1 MRKASI
7 LENSIQTP
15 IKIYK
20 RKNSLKTDKIKYYK
34 IIQKERKRVTYEY
47 SHMNLSNLI
56 IHDISNLSCLKIL
69 NQEEKKKKKVNSKTT
84 IYEKQDREVKLSQ
97 KQKKQEIN
105 RFAIWR
111 AIRTMTLKDP
121 RNLKLDRMFMI

>member
-69 NQEEKKKKKVNSKTT
+69 NQEEKKKKKANSKTT

>member
-15 IKIYK
+15 VKNYK

-69 NQEEKKKKKVNSKTT
+69 NQEEKKKKVNNKTT
-84 IYEKQDREVKLSQ
+84 IY
-97 KQKKQEIN
+97 KKTGARGKTFSETKET
-105 RFAIWR
+105 R
-111 AIRTMTLKDP
+111 D
-121 RNLKLDRMFMI
+121 

>member
-1 MRKASI
+1 
-7 LENSIQTP
+7 
-15 IKIYK
+15 
-20 RKNSLKTDKIKYYK
+20 
-34 IIQKERKRVTYEY
+34 
-47 SHMNLSNLI
+47 MNLSNLI

-69 NQEEKKKKKVNSKTT
+69 NQEEKKKKKANSKTT

>member
-69 NQEEKKKKKVNSKTT
+69 NQEEKKKKKANSKTT

-121 RNLKLDRMFMI
+121 RNLKLDRMFTI